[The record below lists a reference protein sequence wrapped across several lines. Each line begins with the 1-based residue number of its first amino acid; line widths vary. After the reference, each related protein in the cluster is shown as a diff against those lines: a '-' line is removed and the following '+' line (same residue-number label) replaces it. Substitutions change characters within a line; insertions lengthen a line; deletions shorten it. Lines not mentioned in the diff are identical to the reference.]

1 VFPLPQE
8 QTIKKEITEK
18 KDGRYLIFYSWAEEE
33 LHGEKESGSEP
44 CQS

>member
-1 VFPLPQE
+1 MPQE

-18 KDGRYLIFYSWAEEE
+18 NDGRYLIFYSWAEDE
-33 LHGEKESGSEP
+33 LHDKKENGSEL

>member
-1 VFPLPQE
+1 MSQE
-8 QTIKKEITEK
+8 PTIKKEITEK

-33 LHGEKESGSEP
+33 FHGEKVSGSES

>member
-1 VFPLPQE
+1 MSQE

-18 KDGRYLIFYSWAEEE
+18 KDGRYLIFYSWAEEAFND
-33 LHGEKESGSEP
+33 EKGSESES